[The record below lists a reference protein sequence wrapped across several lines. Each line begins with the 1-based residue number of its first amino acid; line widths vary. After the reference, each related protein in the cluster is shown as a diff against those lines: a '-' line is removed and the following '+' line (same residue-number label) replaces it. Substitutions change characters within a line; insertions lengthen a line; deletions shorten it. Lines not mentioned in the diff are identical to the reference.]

1 MGLRSWLFGKEDKP
15 PEPLVLG
22 AELSCPYGAENSY
35 LIVQTKDINI
45 SNLPGACVLD
55 RKEYE
60 NIMPFGQCIM
70 GAPCA
75 TVMELEKQWENEEPQ
90 KTLANGE
97 EIITTKSTLMCKT
110 FGVAIEAV
118 TSGQDGV
125 EAARMAEEFAFLQN
139 MEEKYPGLFEV
150 LRNPWGSVYLTE
162 DMYKLALQFLEDYV
176 EKNGEMQIQVLYSEP
191 SLQTDMVKA
200 AIGHL
205 LAFCN
210 EENEGDLINL
220 LYVRGSTSGM
230 YEVPGWQPDLLNEA
244 MIELL
249 RKDCED
255 TAERIETNAYYRWQE
270 KNKQHIRWYAEKGM
284 ELAYASLILW
294 DMTAEQTRASRQME
308 EVKKYAEKVK
318 EVEKEAGQV
327 EGGTPTG
334 TVWDNIKATQD
345 NYPNTNVPKSFEVEV
360 NGQKMWVHGNATE
373 HMYEDVY
380 AKITAGEG
388 TAYTN
393 PNLYTQELMSDFYGS
408 LEQATVSGIQ
418 YGELISAGN
427 WEFIFAAPRQEGLL
441 PVIKHAQ
448 FNGW

>member
-162 DMYKLALQFLEDYV
+162 GMYKLALQFLEDYV

-308 EVKKYAEKVK
+308 EVKKYAEKVN

-327 EGGTPTG
+327 EGGSSTVNGFDTTINSGKQGKHIIGNNNFIEGRSIFNGTVDDAQRLVDNFAGTGEWIGANKERVNFGEIIGQYVNPVTNEAVDTTVGIIHYSQTG
-334 TVWDNIKATQD
+334 THI
-345 NYPNTNVPKSFEVEV
+345 VPA
-360 NGQKMWVHGNATE
+360 QPVH
-373 HMYEDVY
+373 
-380 AKITAGEG
+380 
-388 TAYTN
+388 
-393 PNLYTQELMSDFYGS
+393 
-408 LEQATVSGIQ
+408 
-418 YGELISAGN
+418 
-427 WEFIFAAPRQEGLL
+427 
-441 PVIKHAQ
+441 
-448 FNGW
+448 